1 MTPTHPALERDYAQI
16 CYSMCMSGLSNRLH
30 LLLDDDRRERLER
43 ASERTGAP
51 VSELVRRA
59 IDRVYPADLP
69 EREEALQAFLSL
81 DPMPVDD
88 WAVMKREMRDSLSEP
103 DE

>member
-1 MTPTHPALERDYAQI
+1 MR
-16 CYSMCMSGLSNRLH
+16 MSGLSNRLH

-59 IDRVYPADLP
+59 IDRMYPADLP
-69 EREEALQAFLSL
+69 EREVALQEFLAL
-81 DPMPVDD
+81 DPVPVDD
-88 WAVMKREMRDSLSEP
+88 WPAMKQELRDSSSEP
-103 DE
+103 CE

>member
-1 MTPTHPALERDYAQI
+1 MSRYVHT
-16 CYSMCMSGLSNRLH
+16 CYGIHMSGLSNRLH

-59 IDRVYPADLP
+59 IDRVYPADLA
-69 EREEALQAFLSL
+69 EREDALQVFLSL

-88 WAVMKREMRDSLSEP
+88 WETMKAEMRDSLSEP
-103 DE
+103 GE